1 MGIRM
6 NLHQY
11 TETDD
16 NALSRFIGSQRWKAL
31 SQQFPTSFNEVCR
44 GIANEYLANLGAL
57 GYIAVNSDWIAVKTD
72 QNALLYY
79 LVFASKNP
87 RGNEFWRKIK
97 QIGPHGQR
105 ELWGH

>member
-1 MGIRM
+1 
-6 NLHQY
+6 
-11 TETDD
+11 
-16 NALSRFIGSQRWKAL
+16 
-31 SQQFPTSFNEVCR
+31 
-44 GIANEYLANLGAL
+44 LGAL

-87 RGNEFWRKIK
+87 KGNDFWREIK

-105 ELWGH
+105 KFSWERQ